1 MLEGTI
7 SNIPPQGGRKHPE
20 QQYIQM
26 DTTQILFICGGT
38 FVGLEDIIRKRLGKR
53 QIGFGSETSPAES
66 SRDRA
71 EVLAQVQPEDL
82 VEFGMIPEFVGR
94 LPLCATLEPLDV
106 RTLIN
111 ILTTP
116 KNALVK
122 QYQKFFRLEGSE
134 VDFTP
139 GALELIA
146 ERALKRDTG
155 ARALRAVC
163 EEIMLDL
170 MYKLPDQAQGGKYQI
185 TEDVVEGRE
194 HLFELKPESQRRKE
208 SA

>member
-1 MLEGTI
+1 
-7 SNIPPQGGRKHPE
+7 
-20 QQYIQM
+20 
-26 DTTQILFICGGT
+26 
-38 FVGLEDIIRKRLGKR
+38 
-53 QIGFGSETSPAES
+53 
-66 SRDRA
+66 
-71 EVLAQVQPEDL
+71 VQPEDL

-94 LPLCATLEPLDV
+94 LPLAATLEPLDV
-106 RTLIN
+106 RTLVN

-122 QYQKFFRLEGSE
+122 QYKKFFHLEGADVE
-134 VDFTP
+134 FTP
-139 GALELIA
+139 GALEAIA

-170 MYKLPDQAQGGKYQI
+170 MYKLPDQGQGGKYVI
-185 TEDVVEGRE
+185 DEAIVAGRRS
-194 HLFELKPESQRRKE
+194 LFEIKPERRRE